1 MDITRDR
8 DADAPGFRLALE
20 LPQRQHELAW
30 WLARGLPEPQIAQR
44 MKISLN
50 TAVYHRR
57 QRYNRLGV
65 MGKEE
70 LMRVLAESGRT
81 PLQDQAVPR

>member
-1 MDITRDR
+1 
-8 DADAPGFRLALE
+8 
-20 LPQRQHELAW
+20 
-30 WLARGLPEPQIAQR
+30 